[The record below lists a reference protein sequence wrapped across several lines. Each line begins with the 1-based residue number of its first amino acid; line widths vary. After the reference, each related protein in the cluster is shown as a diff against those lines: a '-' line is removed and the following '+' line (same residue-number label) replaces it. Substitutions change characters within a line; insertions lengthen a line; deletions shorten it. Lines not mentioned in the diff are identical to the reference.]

1 MALENLLGS
10 RTMSGLLANPR
21 RVGPP
26 GLAGGKVRVWNE
38 TVEVLATALSG
49 STYHLCRLPSNA
61 RILAASRI
69 SFDDMSADTTPKL
82 DIGCFN
88 PTGLSG
94 FTDDQDALTVGL
106 ILSTATRATHVLSTI
121 DIEGKRLFE
130 MISGLS
136 ASPDPQQ
143 MIDIKGTITDAV
155 ASLGGT
161 ISLEL
166 YYSLD

>member
-1 MALENLLGS
+1 MPLEDLQGS
-10 RTMSGLLANPR
+10 RTMSGFMANPR
-21 RVGPP
+21 RMGPP
-26 GLAGGKVRVWNE
+26 GIAGGRVRVWNE
-38 TVEVLATALSG
+38 TVEVTATALSG
-49 STYHLCRLPSNA
+49 STYHMARLPSNA
-61 RILAASRI
+61 RILGASNI

-94 FTDDQDALTVGL
+94 ITNDQDALCVGL
-106 ILSTATRATHVLSTI
+106 ILSTATRQTFLLQTL
-121 DIEGKRLFE
+121 DITGKRLFE

-143 MIDIKGTITDAV
+143 EIDIKGTITDAV

-161 ISLEL
+161 ITVEI